1 MRNKRKNAGFTLIE
15 IIVTL
20 TVLGIVAAFSAPSFT
35 GFIEDANAK
44 DCKAKITDLTK
55 AYTNQLVENRVTTP
69 GSTVDTDVMEKVLA
83 DKGAS
88 KSGELT
94 YTGLCPDGGTYT
106 IKTVAAASDS
116 KLTTMILSCS
126 KHGDQEVVTGNY
138 AQIVSIA
145 IHTPTTTTYNVDD
158 AFSTEGG
165 QVIVKYSDGSTKYVD
180 LTVDMCA
187 LPNDCMT
194 TPGTKTIT
202 VAYGGQTAKFDI
214 SVEQTITVS
223 SISITS
229 TNPVKYLLG
238 SVFDKSA
245 ISISV
250 TYSNGAPKTINGNDS
265 GLTYSEEPSTTNI
278 GKKEYTLTYG
288 GQTAKLTVDVYK
300 LSSIEAF
307 DYQEVYE
314 LNAVFD
320 KNQDKA
326 YIVPTFTDEAT
337 TWEGDKVYFTNSAV
351 SAATADGTVMS
362 EMGEKTVNVTYTL
375 DGHNTASTTYSI
387 YVGVICQLFDSNGT
401 KKQDYTDK
409 TNSTALNQA
418 ITDSVSGDTIKMVV
432 TSYSFSVTQNIS
444 KNISLTITSL
454 HPESPSTL
462 VYGYTGTESNN
473 ANMFNITNGNV
484 TFDSIILK
492 NGEGGTGRAIYY
504 SIASRTLTITNSQ
517 ITGFTGSAIEKKT
530 VKNNISAKGGAGIY
544 FDKGNLSI
552 TNSEIDHCGDENL
565 YYGGAIYAPVN
576 NSNPTIT
583 IDGKTKIHNCSAQW
597 GGVLAANIS
606 NVTIKG
612 DTEIYENYC
621 WGEAGNGNK
630 GEISDDT
637 HRMGLIAVGG
647 GNTSHLNI
655 KGNTHIYNNND
666 YNNNGDKLYNTLAI
680 LHPYAGATMTLSEN
694 VLIEGNHINGSIS
707 GVGNNYGLISGSD
720 TTTYTMNI
728 KDNVKIRNNSVADGA
743 GVFGV
748 ASIKDKNENA
758 NTQTVIITGG
768 TFTNNAGSQGAI
780 YVANNSVPKK
790 PNYSDLNISGN
801 VVITG
806 NTRVETDSATGT
818 KTTTRCN
825 LRTGSGAFFT
835 VAGSG
840 LGDAASIGVSPD
852 DGVVE
857 GRQFAKTA
865 LLATKLTGL
874 DRFFWDG
881 QTDTQYT
888 GTASNGIYV
897 IWKKVSDN

>member
-55 AYTNQLVENRVTTP
+55 AYTNQSVENRVTTP
-69 GSTVDTDVMEKVLA
+69 GSTVDIDVMKKVLA

-145 IHTPTTTTYNVDD
+145 IHTPTTTTYNVGD

-180 LTVDMCA
+180 LTVDMCT
-187 LPNDCMT
+187 LPDDCMT

-326 YIVPTFTDEAT
+326 YIVPTFTDDENDEN
-337 TWEGDKVYFTNSAV
+337 TWKGEKVYFTDSAV
-351 SAATADGTVMS
+351 SAATADGTDMS
-362 EMGEKTVNVTYTL
+362 KMGEKAVNVTYTL
-375 DGHNTASTTYSI
+375 DGYNTASTTYSI
-387 YVGVICQLFDSNGT
+387 YVGVICQRFNSRGVWQN
-401 KKQDYTDK
+401 DYADK
-409 TNSTALNQA
+409 TDSTALNQA
-418 ITDSVSGDTIKMVV
+418 IKDSAAGDTIKMVV
-432 TSYSFSVTQNIS
+432 SSYSFSVTQNIN

-462 VYGYTGTESNN
+462 VYGYTGQDKNN
-473 ANMFNITNGNV
+473 ANMFNVTNVNV

-492 NGEGGTGRAIYY
+492 NGDGGTGRAIYY
-504 SIASRTLTITNSQ
+504 SKGSGILTVTNSR
-517 ITGFTGSAIEKKT
+517 ITGFNANAVEN
-530 VKNNISAKGGAGIY
+530 KNNNNNTNYRGGAGIY
-544 FDKGNLSI
+544 LDKGNLSI
-552 TNSEIDHCGDENL
+552 TDSEIDHCGGEDL
-565 YYGGAIYAPVN
+565 YYGGAIYAPEKN
-576 NSNPTIT
+576 NSTIT

-606 NVTIKG
+606 NVTIEG
-612 DTEIYENYC
+612 DTEIYENNC
-621 WGEAGNGNK
+621 WGEAGGK
-630 GEISDDT
+630 GDIPNDT

-647 GNTSHLNI
+647 GNTSNLNI
-655 KGNTHIYNNND
+655 EGNTHIYNNND
-666 YNNNGDKLYNTLAI
+666 YNNYGDKLYNTLAI
-680 LHPYAGATMTLSEN
+680 LHPYAGAKMTLSDN
-694 VLIEGNHINGSIS
+694 VLIEYNHINGSIS
-707 GVGNNYGLISGSD
+707 GVGKNYGLISGSD
-720 TTTYTMNI
+720 TTTYIMNI
-728 KDNVKIRNNSVADGA
+728 KDNVKIQNNSVADGA
-743 GVFGV
+743 GIFGV
-748 ASIKDKNENA
+748 ASIKTSSGQ
-758 NTQTVIITGG
+758 NTQKVTITGG
-768 TFTNNAGSQGAI
+768 TFTYNAGSQGAI
-780 YVANNSVPKK
+780 YVANNS
-790 PNYSDLNISGN
+790 NNSNLSISGD
-801 VVITG
+801 VIITG

-818 KTTTRCN
+818 KTTTLCN
-825 LRTGSGAFFT
+825 LRTGSGATFT

-840 LGDAASIGVSPD
+840 LGNTASIGVSPD

-857 GRQFAKTA
+857 GRQFAKTTIVA
-865 LLATKLTGL
+865 ENVNGL
-874 DRFFWDG
+874 NRFFWDK
-881 QTDTQYT
+881 QTDTKYT
-888 GTASNGIYV
+888 GTANTGTGV